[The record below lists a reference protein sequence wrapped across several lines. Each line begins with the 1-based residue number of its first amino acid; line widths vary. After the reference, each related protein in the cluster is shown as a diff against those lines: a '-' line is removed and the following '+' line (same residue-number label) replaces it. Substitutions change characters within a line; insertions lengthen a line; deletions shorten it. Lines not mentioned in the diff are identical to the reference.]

1 MKKAWGRWVWLAGGA
16 VVIVLIFY
24 NLSRSPEWRNF
35 RWDRLWGSIV
45 GARLDYLLISLLL
58 IYSTFVVRA
67 IRWRFFMA
75 PIKAASLWVL
85 FVGQILG
92 FSSIFLV
99 GRPGE
104 LVRPAYI
111 AKKENVPMSAMI
123 AVWLLERVLDTI
135 AMVVLFA
142 AAIYFEPVNPDTAQ
156 GVFAL
161 HEMHKWGHV
170 LFGLTG
176 LLVVGLVL
184 FRLKA
189 ASMTALA
196 LKLFRFLPERP
207 LQTFAHFLRSFSEG
221 LGVIR
226 DWKGLAGSLV
236 TTAMLWIIN
245 TTMFWLIF
253 KSVRHHLGHLPWLA
267 AALTLFC
274 AALGLIVQ
282 FPGIG
287 GGYQVGIILA
297 LTEIFN
303 VAAEPATAVSILIW
317 IMVSVPC
324 IALGLVLLIQEGL
337 SFRKLEAITEE
348 EEKAVAAEEA

>member
-67 IRWRFFMA
+67 IRWRFFRA

-337 SFRKLEAITEE
+337 SFRTLEAITEE
-348 EEKAVAAEEA
+348 EEKAAAAEEA

>member
-1 MKKAWGRWVWLAGGA
+1 MWLAAGA

-24 NLSRSPEWRNF
+24 NLGRSPEWRNF
-35 RWDRLWGSIV
+35 RWDRLWRSIV
-45 GARLDYLLISLLL
+45 GARLDYLLLSLLL
-58 IYSTFVVRA
+58 VYSTFVVRA

-75 PIKAASLWVL
+75 PIKAASLWIL

-92 FSSIFLV
+92 FSAIFLV

-111 AKKENVPMSAMI
+111 AKKENVPMSGMI

-142 AAIYFEPVNPDTAQ
+142 AAIYFEPVNPDTAK
-156 GVFAL
+156 GISVL
-161 HEMHKWGHV
+161 HAMHEGGHV
-170 LFGLTG
+170 LFGFTAVLI
-176 LLVVGLVL
+176 LGLVL

-189 ASMTALA
+189 EAMTAAA
-196 LKLFRFLPERP
+196 LRLFGFLPRRA
-207 LQTFAHFLRSFSEG
+207 LRSFAHFLRSFGEG
-221 LGVIR
+221 LSVIR
-226 DWKGLAGSLV
+226 DWKGLAGSVATTLV
-236 TTAMLWIIN
+236 LWIIN
-245 TTMFWLIF
+245 TTVVWLVF

-282 FPGIG
+282 FPGVG
-287 GGYQVGIILA
+287 GGYQVGVILA

-303 VAAEPATAVSILIW
+303 VAAEPATGASILLW
-317 IMVSVPC
+317 IIISVPC
-324 IALGLVLLIQEGL
+324 LALGLVLLIREGL
-337 SFRKLEAITEE
+337 SIRKLEAITEE
-348 EEKAVAAEEA
+348 EEQAVKLEES

>member
-1 MKKAWGRWVWLAGGA
+1 MKKAWGRWVWLAAGT
-16 VVIVLIFY
+16 VIIALIFY
-24 NLSRSPEWRNF
+24 NLRHNPEWRNF

-45 GARLDYLLISLLL
+45 GASPGYLLLAVLGVYLS
-58 IYSTFVVRA
+58 FFVRA
-67 IRWRFFMA
+67 VRWEFFMR

-123 AVWLLERVLDTI
+123 AIWLLERVFDVI

-142 AAIYFEPVNPDTAQ
+142 AAIYFEPVNPDTPR
-156 GVFAL
+156 GVSAL
-161 HEMHKWGHV
+161 HQMHTWGHV

-176 LLVVGLVL
+176 LLILGLLL

-189 ASMTALA
+189 AAMTAGA

-207 LQTFAHFLRSFSEG
+207 LRSFAHFLHSFSEG
-221 LGVIR
+221 LSVIR
-226 DWKGLAGSLV
+226 DWKGLAGSVV
-236 TTAMLWIIN
+236 TTALLWAIN
-245 TTMFWLIF
+245 TTMFWLTF
-253 KSVRHHLGHLPWLA
+253 KSVRQHMGHLPWLA
-267 AALTLFC
+267 AGLTLFC
-274 AALGLIVQ
+274 AALGLMVQ
-282 FPGIG
+282 LPGVG
-287 GGYQVGIILA
+287 GGYQVGIILS

-303 VAAEPATAVSILIW
+303 IKVEPATGASILVW
-317 IMVSVPC
+317 IIQLVPTL
-324 IALGLVLLIQEGL
+324 ALGLILLIHEGL
-337 SFRKLEAITEE
+337 SFRKLEDITEE
-348 EEKAVAAEEA
+348 EEKAVTLEES

>member
-1 MKKAWGRWVWLAGGA
+1 MKRAWGRWVWLAAGA

-35 RWDRLWGSIV
+35 RWDHLWHSIV
-45 GARLDYLLISLLL
+45 GARLDYLLLSVLLV
-58 IYSTFVVRA
+58 YCSFVVRA

-111 AKKENVPMSAMI
+111 AQKENVSMSSMI
-123 AVWLLERVLDTI
+123 AVWVLERVLDTI

-142 AAIYFEPVNPDTAQ
+142 AAIYFEPVNPDTAK
-156 GVFAL
+156 GVFVL

-170 LFGLTG
+170 LFVFTA
-176 LLVVGLVL
+176 LLILLLVL

-189 ASMTALA
+189 EAMTAAA
-196 LKLFRFLPERP
+196 LKLFGFLPQRA
-207 LQTFAHFLRSFSEG
+207 LRFFAHFLRSFGEG

-226 DWKGLAGSLV
+226 DWKGLAGSVV
-236 TTAMLWIIN
+236 TTVVLWVFN
-245 TTMFWLIF
+245 TTVVWLVF

-287 GGYQVGIILA
+287 GGYQVGVILA

-303 VAAEPATAVSILIW
+303 VAVEPATAASILLW
-317 IMVSVPC
+317 IIISVPC
-324 IALGLVLLIQEGL
+324 LVLGLLLLIQEGL
-337 SFRKLEAITEE
+337 SIRKLEAITEE
-348 EEKAVAAEEA
+348 EEKAVNLDES

>member
-1 MKKAWGRWVWLAGGA
+1 MKKAWGRWVWLAVGA
-16 VVIVLIFY
+16 AVIVLIFY

-35 RWDRLWGSIV
+35 RWDRLWRSIV
-45 GARLDYLLISLLL
+45 GARPDYLLLSVLLVF
-58 IYSTFVVRA
+58 STFVVRA

-85 FVGQILG
+85 FVGQVLG
-92 FSSIFLV
+92 FSAIFLV

-111 AKKENVPMSAMI
+111 AKKENVPMSGMI

-142 AAIYFEPVNPDTAQ
+142 AAIYFEPVNPDTAK
-156 GVFAL
+156 GVSVL
-161 HEMHKWGHV
+161 HAMHEGGHV
-170 LFGLTG
+170 LFGFTA
-176 LLVVGLVL
+176 LLILGLVL

-189 ASMTALA
+189 PAMTAGA

-207 LQTFAHFLRSFSEG
+207 LRSFAHFLHSFSEG
-221 LGVIR
+221 LSVIR
-226 DWKGLAGSLV
+226 DWKGLAGSVV
-236 TTAMLWIIN
+236 TTTILWVIN
-245 TTMFWLIF
+245 TSILWLVY
-253 KSVRHHLGHLPWLA
+253 KSVRHHHGNLPWLA
-267 AALTLFC
+267 AGLTLFC

-287 GGYQVGIILA
+287 GGYQVGVILS

-303 VAAEPATAVSILIW
+303 VPAEPATGASILIW
-317 IMVSVPC
+317 IIMSVPC
-324 IALGLVLLIQEGL
+324 LALGLVLLIHEGL
-337 SFRKLEAITEE
+337 SIRKLEAITEE
-348 EEKAVAAEEA
+348 EEQAVSLKET